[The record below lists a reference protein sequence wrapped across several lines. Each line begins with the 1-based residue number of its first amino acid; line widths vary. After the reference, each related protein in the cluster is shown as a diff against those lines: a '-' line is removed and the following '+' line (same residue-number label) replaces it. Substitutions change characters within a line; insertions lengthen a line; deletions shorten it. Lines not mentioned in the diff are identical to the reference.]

1 MPPDDAA
8 AFVQFSLRLFS
19 HRGVAPLCISL
30 QDHHGLNVNFLL
42 LAAWAARLGYSID
55 AALWQELRTLTDP
68 IRTSA
73 VEPIRAVR
81 RQISRAPRLPEDLRA
96 PLKRLLV
103 YAEVRAEQAE
113 ERALHQRMVSRAPRH
128 QPGPALLAANLES
141 YAGALPEL
149 ARFATLVVES
159 RLLEQTHCH
168 SA

>member
-19 HRGVAPLCISL
+19 RDGVAPLCISL
-30 QDHHGLNVNFLL
+30 QDRHGLNVNCLL
-42 LAAWAARLGYSID
+42 LAAWAAHLGYAID
-55 AALWQELRTLTDP
+55 SGLWRELQALTDP
-68 IRTSA
+68 IRRGA

-81 RQISRAPRLPEDLRA
+81 RQVSSAPRLSDDLRA
-96 PLKRLLV
+96 PLKRLLL

-113 ERALHQRMVSRAPRH
+113 ERALHQHMVSRAPRH
-128 QPGPALLAANLES
+128 QPGPSLLADNLTA
-141 YAGALPEL
+141 YAGGLPDL

-159 RLLEQTHCH
+159 RLLEQPPCP